1 MWTSLP
7 VRCYSNDLYSSDSL
21 LTIPSY
27 YSIPFT
33 KDLLKTIYIV
43 CIYSIYIITIDNFL
57 FFLMILF
64 LFCKLNFIFVT
75 LGSGYVA
82 RK

>member
-33 KDLLKTIYIV
+33 KDLLKTIYILCV
-43 CIYSIYIITIDNFL
+43 YTVYISLLSIISS
-57 FFLMILF
+57 FFDDLVSVL
-64 LFCKLNFIFVT
+64 
-75 LGSGYVA
+75 
-82 RK
+82 